1 MARKQSIYYEYS
13 YEGPVMEFDR
23 VVSHRWHGKTYAPS
37 AKKAKSNLIFQ
48 FKKEFNR
55 TPSTKITLPGEI
67 RKLSREEIAT

>member
-1 MARKQSIYYEYS
+1 MSQKQLIYNEYS

-23 VVSHRWHGKTYAPS
+23 VVSHRWRGKTYAPS

-55 TPSTKITLPGEI
+55 IPSSKITLPGEI
-67 RKLSREEIAT
+67 RKLAREEIVS